1 MTSNTKE
8 TVKGLLLIG
17 AVIVGIFFGVRHLVG
32 NDGHVIID
40 PRLRTYVDDYI
51 RDMEEAG
58 IDVEDDL
65 DDLVE
70 IRFGA
75 CPSIVFNK
83 DGFDVANDILG
94 TTSIDRTSI
103 VLSEEALNKGAFPP
117 ARIRSIL
124 YHELGHALFELDHT
138 DGIMQ
143 EASYVDDQSADD
155 PVLLKEYTD
164 QCQAAQ

>member
-1 MTSNTKE
+1 MNSNTKE
-8 TVKGLLLIG
+8 TAKGLLIIG

-58 IDVEDDL
+58 IDIEDDL

-70 IRFGA
+70 IRFGT
-75 CPSIVFNK
+75 CPRIVFNK
-83 DGFDVANDILG
+83 GGFDVSNDILG

-103 VLSEEALNKGAFPP
+103 IISEEALNQGILPP
-117 ARIRSIL
+117 ARLRSIL
-124 YHELGHALFELDHT
+124 YHELGHALFKLDHT

-143 EASYVDDQSADD
+143 ESSYVDDQSADD

-164 QCQAAQ
+164 RCRQVQ